1 MPERYEDVIEAMR
14 RAIQSITDPKKKK
27 QLIDAV
33 ERLRKYLNNEL
44 RKLAKR
50 ADVEPWVDIPSWVEL
65 KDE

>member
-14 RAIQSITDPKKKK
+14 RAIQSITDAKKKK